1 MTNGSAEAL
10 FLIAWG
16 LIEPGD
22 EIAFMIP
29 NFMLLSHVVESNGAV
44 TRNFKLDPKQGW
56 SLDLDSLKR
65 AVTPKTKLICVCN
78 PNDPTGTVLLR
89 EQMGQIVEVASKAGA
104 YLLSDEVYRG
114 AEQTDEMTPSFWG
127 MYDCHQWTLQV
138 LWATRPQDRLGDR
151 PQGDN

>member
-22 EIAFMIP
+22 EAAFMIP

-44 TRNFKLDPKQGW
+44 VRNFRLDPEQGW

-78 PNDPTGTVLLR
+78 PNNPTGTVLSR
-89 EQMGQIVEVASKAGA
+89 EQMGQIVEVASEAGA

-127 MYDCHQWTLQV
+127 MYDCHQRTLQV
-138 LWATRPQDRLGDR
+138 LWAARPQDRLGGR